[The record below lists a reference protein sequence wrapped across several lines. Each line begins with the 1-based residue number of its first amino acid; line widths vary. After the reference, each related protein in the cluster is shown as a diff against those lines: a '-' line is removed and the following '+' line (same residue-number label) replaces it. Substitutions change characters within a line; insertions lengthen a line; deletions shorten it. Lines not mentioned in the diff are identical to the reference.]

1 MTETKNIAVLF
12 DFDGVVVDTE
22 TQYSIFW
29 HKMGVDYLGMEDLE
43 SRVKGQTLVYIYNTF
58 FPGMIKE
65 QEEITAGLDRF
76 EQEMSFDF
84 IPGVESFIA
93 DLRRNGVKMAVVTSS
108 NDKKM
113 EAVYRAKPEIKTMFD
128 RILTAEMFTA
138 SKPAPDCF
146 LLGMKVFGTTPETT
160 YVFEDSFNGLKAG
173 MASGATVIGLATTNS
188 REEIAP
194 LCHYIIDDFKGMD
207 YEKLLTI

>member
-76 EQEMSFDF
+76 EQEGFNA
-84 IPGVESFIA
+84 P
-93 DLRRNGVKMAVVTSS
+93 
-108 NDKKM
+108 
-113 EAVYRAKPEIKTMFD
+113 RA
-128 RILTAEMFTA
+128 L
-138 SKPAPDCF
+138 PA
-146 LLGMKVFGTTPETT
+146 
-160 YVFEDSFNGLKAG
+160 YA
-173 MASGATVIGLATTNS
+173 AAAAS
-188 REEIAP
+188 REI
-194 LCHYIIDDFKGMD
+194 
-207 YEKLLTI
+207 

>member
-1 MTETKNIAVLF
+1 MIETKNIVVLF

-22 TQYSIFW
+22 AQYSVFW

-43 SRVKGQTLVYIYNTF
+43 DRIKGQTLVYIYDNF

-65 QEEITAGLDRF
+65 QKEITASLNAF
-76 EQEMSFDF
+76 EQSMDF
-84 IPGVESFIA
+84 GYIPGVEDFIA
-93 DLRRNGVKMAVVTSS
+93 DLQRHGVKTAVVTSS
-108 NDKKM
+108 NAEKM
-113 EAVYRAKPEIKTMFD
+113 EAVYRVHPEIKTMFD
-128 RILTAEMFTA
+128 RIFTAEMFAA

-146 LLGMKVFGTTPETT
+146 LLGMDVFCSTPQHT

-173 MASGATVIGLATTNS
+173 MASGATVIGLTTTNS

-194 LCHYIIDDFKGMD
+194 LCHYIIDDFEGMS
-207 YEKLLTI
+207 YEKLLAI